1 MTGSTSSRRRS
12 PDGHPCPPADRG
24 HPRRRLPPRPGRR
37 SGMSSPETTG
47 APASPIPVQSAPDRD
62 LPYDSSAV
70 PGPPR
75 AHVVLLSLGGTIFM
89 KQDETGLRAAP
100 ATSYICDPGRTLRS
114 EEHTSELQSRGH
126 HVCRLLLA

>member
-1 MTGSTSSRRRS
+1 MTGSTTSRRRS
-12 PDGHPCPPADRG
+12 PDGHLCRPADRG
-24 HPRRRLPPRPGRR
+24 HPRRRLPPRPGGR

-47 APASPIPVQSAPDRD
+47 TPTSPIPVQSAPDRD

-89 KQDETGLRAAP
+89 KQDET
-100 ATSYICDPGRTLRS
+100 RS

-126 HVCRLLLA
+126 LVCRLLLEKK